1 MDLLPSNASPL
12 KVYRQTK
19 QILKNSS
26 RVKNA
31 DWYKPAGELNLQ
43 WHIWVGAFS
52 LSSGI
57 YNAALNTWFGGPD
70 LPQISLEHDETGA
83 PVSLD
88 ETSRNAIHD
97 LLRRILASRDF
108 GEKTKSLGIIFHLAD
123 SLRIRDLA
131 PDFATDPDLEGL
143 NELLTSAP
151 EIALGDESLDQN
163 EGYWRLLP
171 LPGAPEGARQAL
183 GAQVSSQYRF
193 IVEELREYGTLRNL
207 PVIVNVHSAPLE
219 TLSVISKV
227 FPGINYNNGI
237 FLFQYESF
245 TFLFATGPRTELLL
259 VRPLLHRASGQHLS
273 AAEIADVIKST
284 GALLNIRTPTIG
296 YVSLT
301 GTPTA
306 QIDELLQPFRD
317 ENPSTP
323 IHSIDARQLDFLETI
338 PDRRIEFWIASHPP
352 LPADLAPAVPFSV
365 LRKAWALRD
374 FYGLSQAETDL
385 IPSLNDLRLLQV
397 SRWIQRVAIFA
408 VLAFAGWTGADF
420 IAKMRSEA
428 WELDSM
434 IASNMEQ
441 KVLSLKK
448 EKREWDHWSSLL
460 AKRSEGWLALEAL
473 LELFPDNA
481 GVILKD
487 ASFRTE
493 AADSPKDNP
502 DGNEKLGLKRIWTV
516 SGYANPEVATQLPTL
531 GSRTRVAELLN
542 RIATE
547 NHAEYLSVTEDS
559 RDVQVTLQ
567 QKQGAMPASYEFP
580 TKVARHF
587 RTAFELGIT
596 QTLTGEDELALTTTP
611 LQNE

>member
-1 MDLLPSNASPL
+1 MDLLPQNASPL
-12 KVYRQTK
+12 KVYLQTK
-19 QILKNSS
+19 QILKNTS
-26 RVKNA
+26 RAKNP
-31 DWYKPAGELNLQ
+31 DWYKPAGEINLQ

-52 LSSGI
+52 ISSGI
-57 YNAALNTWFGGPD
+57 YNLALNTWFEGPD
-70 LPQISLEHDETGA
+70 LPQISLEHDETGV

-97 LLRRILASRDF
+97 LLRRILATRDF
-108 GEKTKSLGIIFHLAD
+108 GDKAKSIGIIFHLAD

-131 PDFATDPDLEGL
+131 PDFSTDTDLEGL

-151 EIALGDESLDQN
+151 EIALGDDSLDQN

-183 GAQVSSQYRF
+183 AVQVSSQYRF
-193 IVEELREYGTLRNL
+193 IVEELREYGNLRNL
-207 PVIVNVHSAPLE
+207 PVIVNVHSAPIE
-219 TLSVISKV
+219 SIAVISKI

-245 TFLFATGPRTELLL
+245 TFLIATGPKTELLL
-259 VRPLLHRASGQHLS
+259 VRPLLHRSNGQHLS
-273 AAEIADVIKST
+273 AAEIADVVKNT

-296 YVSLT
+296 YATLS
-301 GTPTA
+301 GIPTEH
-306 QIDELLQPFRD
+306 INELLQPFRE

-323 IHSIDARQLDFLETI
+323 VHAVNARELDFLETI
-338 PDRRIEFWIASHPP
+338 PDRRLEFWIAAHPP
-352 LPADLAPAVPFSV
+352 LAADLVPTVPFSA
-365 LRKAWALRD
+365 LRKNWALRD
-374 FYGLSQAETDL
+374 FYGLSRAETDL
-385 IPSLNDLRLLQV
+385 MPSLNDLRLLKV
-397 SRWIQRVAIFA
+397 SRWVQRVAILI

-420 IAKMRSEA
+420 VAKMRSEA

-441 KVLSLKK
+441 TVISLKK

-481 GVILKD
+481 GVILKE
-487 ASFRTE
+487 ASFRIE
-493 AADSPKDNP
+493 AAADLKDSPDAN
-502 DGNEKLGLKRIWTV
+502 DKLGLKRIWTV

-542 RIATE
+542 RIAEE
-547 NHAEYLSVTEDS
+547 NHAEYLYVTQDS

-567 QKQGAMPASYEFP
+567 QKQGAMPASFEFP
-580 TKVARHF
+580 AKVARHF

-596 QTLTGEDELALTTTP
+596 QTLTGEDKLALTTTP
-611 LQNE
+611 LEIE